1 MLIFANP
8 KFETVMALWF
18 ECKVR
23 YERMA
28 ENGSVK
34 KVNEPYLV
42 DALSFTEAEARIIE
56 KITPFISGD
65 FTISAVKKTRIS
77 EIFFDDSG
85 DRFYMVKVN
94 FITLDEKTGIE
105 KKSSNF
111 MLVQASDFPG
121 ALKKF
126 EEGMHGTLADY
137 EIASITETPLMDVYP
152 IQLGIMKAGTE

>member
-1 MLIFANP
+1 
-8 KFETVMALWF
+8 MALWF

-28 ENGSVK
+28 ENGTVK

-42 DALSFTEAEARIIE
+42 DALTFTEAEARIIE
-56 KITPFISGD
+56 KITPYISGD
-65 FTISAVKKTRIS
+65 FSISAVKKTKVS

-85 DRFYMVKVN
+85 DRYYMVKVN
-94 FITLDEKTGIE
+94 FITLDEKTGVE

-111 MLVQASDFPG
+111 MLVQAADFAG

-126 EEGMHGTLADY
+126 EEGMKGTMADY
-137 EIASITETPLMDVYP
+137 EIASITETPLMDVFP
-152 IQLGIMKAGTE
+152 FQLGMKAEIPVLQS